1 LVVCHYFP
9 SFLSLVVHLLPSSFS
24 PLQILFLEIDYGL
37 LTDHTHNQTF
47 SLFFS
52 AAISLEKEIF
62 VFNIDGKVPL
72 TITQM
77 NLFQRKKL

>member
-1 LVVCHYFP
+1 MGF
-9 SFLSLVVHLLPSSFS
+9 
-24 PLQILFLEIDYGL
+24 LQITPITKLSHF
-37 LTDHTHNQTF
+37 
-47 SLFFS
+47 FFS

>member
-1 LVVCHYFP
+1 MGF
-9 SFLSLVVHLLPSSFS
+9 
-24 PLQILFLEIDYGL
+24 LQITPITKLS
-37 LTDHTHNQTF
+37 H
-47 SLFFS
+47 FFS